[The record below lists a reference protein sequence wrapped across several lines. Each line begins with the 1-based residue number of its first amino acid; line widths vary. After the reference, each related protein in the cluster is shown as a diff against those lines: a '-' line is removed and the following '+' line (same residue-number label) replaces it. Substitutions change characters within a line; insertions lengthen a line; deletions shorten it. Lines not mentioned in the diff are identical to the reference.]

1 MPLTCII
8 VDDEPLAV
16 RLLES
21 FVNKTPDLQL
31 AGSFTD
37 SVEAI
42 NVIKEL
48 KPDLL
53 FLDIQMPD
61 MSGMELAHV
70 VPAETKIIF
79 TTAFKEYAYESYEV
93 SALDFLL
100 KPIRYNKFISA
111 VEKARQWFGH
121 KLNNQ
126 NNQSI
131 QNIQN
136 AQKEPHGKQETVFLR
151 VDGEFKQV
159 ALSKIIYVC
168 GMKDYV
174 MFYLS
179 DEKRPLITHL
189 TMKSVEDMLP
199 STLFMR
205 ISRSYIVALD
215 KIKSVDR
222 NECVYIG
229 DEIIKVTDAYHEK
242 FISYLNSR
250 FPGSK

>member
-1 MPLTCII
+1 MSLTCII

-126 NNQSI
+126 NNQ
-131 QNIQN
+131 NT
-136 AQKEPHGKQETVFLR
+136 QKEPHGKQETVFLR
-151 VDGEFKQV
+151 VDGEFRQV

>member
-131 QNIQN
+131 QNFQN
-136 AQKEPHGKQETVFLR
+136 IQKEPHGKQETVFLR
-151 VDGEFKQV
+151 VDGEFRQV